1 MPPVTHKHPP
11 PLQASLLGRLLE
23 SAGDLEL
30 AGSDVAPREG
40 GCPRRDVLE
49 SAGDLEAGEATAG
62 PVAGT
67 QMHAGGRVRAG
78 LLEGWL
84 RRRRAWVE
92 GAKDLV
98 GVGVEAQGMR
108 IGGDCWD
115 AGAANCGSSGCSD
128 NAAGS
133 DCKPACADADGWR
146 LEIDCAGPYHVR
158 RETLDAL
165 CQYVGEETPLSLCS
179 VQDVLLTRHAGRP
192 VHMHAGHMSAIAEIC
207 ISDYRAGDGVPR
219 QAGDHLPSRVLG
231 ATREARGGEVQQ
243 VRLQV
248 WRHLRSH
255 ALHRTWCLYAFV
267 RVSVRWQLY

>member
-30 AGSDVAPREG
+30 AGSDVASREG

-98 GVGVEAQGMR
+98 GVGVGAQGMR
-108 IGGDCWD
+108 IAGDGWN
-115 AGAANCGSSGCSD
+115 AGAANYCSSSCSD
-128 NAAGS
+128 DAAGS
-133 DCKPACADADGWR
+133 DCKLACADADGWR

-179 VQDVLLTRHAGRP
+179 AQDVLLTRHAGRP
-192 VHMHAGHMSAIAEIC
+192 VHACRPHERQSRNLHQRLQGGRW
-207 ISDYRAGDGVPR
+207 RA
-219 QAGDHLPSRVLG
+219 
-231 ATREARGGEVQQ
+231 EARRRSFALSGAWRNARGPG
-243 VRLQV
+243 VRGAASAAAGV
-248 WRHLRSH
+248 ETPPFPC
-255 ALHRTWCLYAFV
+255 AP
-267 RVSVRWQLY
+267 